1 MKQTAI
7 KIIVGLLLIW
17 LVFGVLGDKLKR
29 FIMPEKSEVNSPHML
44 SQPQEPQT
52 NMVNEQIKSS
62 IRRIENKLTEDEL
75 AGCMVTDQG
84 CSCYNKGGKIVKVS
98 KKQCQNYTKDSSV
111 SSNKIK
117 LDKGDS

>member
-1 MKQTAI
+1 MKQTVI

-29 FIMPEKSEVNSPHML
+29 FIMPPKSEVTS
-44 SQPQEPQT
+44 SQTIQPPPEQQT
-52 NMVNEQIKSS
+52 NAVNEQIKSTM
-62 IRRIENKLTEDEL
+62 RRIENKLSEDEL

-111 SSNKIK
+111 SAHKITV
-117 LDKGDS
+117 D

>member
-1 MKQTAI
+1 
-7 KIIVGLLLIW
+7 
-17 LVFGVLGDKLKR
+17 
-29 FIMPEKSEVNSPHML
+29 ML

-98 KKQCQNYTKDSSV
+98 KQQCQNYTKDSSV